1 MATKVEVETRFGD
14 LEMLFVEAPF
24 DQAKTA
30 IESAGGKLATA
41 QQVAQAR
48 IVAGPDSEVS
58 RYGSWVAENFVYLPS
73 GKIFI
78 TKAKNSPILKRP
90 TVATEAHRNGIEFH
104 ISEEEAASL
113 EKLAVS
119 GEVYTLKK
127 DESYNI
133 PIKKFAKDGLAR
145 FVFGDTAADYAK
157 FLQEAGAYEF
167 QVFLA
172 GSKYQKEQKA
182 PFAQALWLHYVYYRS
197 ERDGYVRNLY
207 DDYWARGVRKASD
220 QVSQKPADV
229 ANAYESIA
237 QKYGLKSPDKLQD
250 VLEKYSQ
257 IKGLVKE

>member
-24 DQAKTA
+24 DRAKTA
-30 IESAGGKLATA
+30 IEYAGGKLATA

-145 FVFGDTAADYAK
+145 FVFGDATIDYAK

-172 GSKYQKEQKA
+172 GSKYQKKQKA
-182 PFAQALWLHYVYYRS
+182 PFAHALWVRFLGNSSGLDGCGRAINYYV
-197 ERDGYVRNLY
+197 DGGM
-207 DDYWARGVRKASD
+207 RGVRKASD
-220 QVSQKPADV
+220 QVSQKSAEV

-237 QKYGLKSPDKLQD
+237 QKYGLKSPDKLQE
-250 VLEKYSQ
+250 VLEK
-257 IKGLVKE
+257 